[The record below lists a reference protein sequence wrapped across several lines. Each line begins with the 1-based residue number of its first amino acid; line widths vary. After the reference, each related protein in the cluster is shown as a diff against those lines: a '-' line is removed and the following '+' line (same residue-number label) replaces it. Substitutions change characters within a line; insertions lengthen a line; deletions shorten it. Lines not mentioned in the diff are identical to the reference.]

1 VSRRLWLPGVSRV
14 MDYLSEWFKVV
25 MKWEE
30 LTDEVR
36 DQQYMVNIMVAE
48 MHLCERLHVEKETLM
63 EAMEK
68 RLQ

>member
-1 VSRRLWLPGVSRV
+1 
-14 MDYLSEWFKVV
+14 

-36 DQQYMVNIMVAE
+36 DQQHRVNQMIAE
-48 MHLCERLHVEKETLM
+48 MHLCERLGVEKETLM

>member
-1 VSRRLWLPGVSRV
+1 MDLITEWL
-14 MDYLSEWFKVV
+14 KVV
-25 MKWEE
+25 MQWEE

-36 DQQYMVNIMVAE
+36 EQQYRVNQMIAE
-48 MHLCERLHVEKETLM
+48 MHLCERLGVEKETLM